1 MIDSNPSNLLENAN
15 GEIQHSNI
23 VYHSKGSMLDRN
35 SLIQQGIQK
44 NNLFAQPSVPLRY
57 LGGVHSLNN
66 SAQKLFQHK
75 QQI

>member
-23 VYHSKGSMLDRN
+23 VYHSKGAMLDRN

-44 NNLFAQPSVPLRY
+44 NNLFA
-57 LGGVHSLNN
+57 
-66 SAQKLFQHK
+66 
-75 QQI
+75 